1 LKIAVL
7 SDTHVYSFEDIP
19 AKIVDFLSTVD
30 LIIHAG
36 DFVSVR
42 VLEGLEKLGEVKAVQ
57 GNMDSAELKSILPIK
72 EIVEVGGKRIGII
85 HGWGSPWRI
94 EQRVKKEFDQIDII
108 IYGHSHISQNKIIDN
123 VLFFNPGRAK
133 DSFGILTI
141 EEGIKGEII
150 SSK

>member
-1 LKIAVL
+1 MKIAVL

-19 AKIVDFLSTVD
+19 VKIVDFLSTVD

-133 DSFGILTI
+133 DSFGILTT